1 MKKYIYFMTS
11 NSHWFDLAVKLKE
24 NKIAEPILWMGDH
37 NHLDRAR
44 ELFGSDV
51 VKDFDFFKF
60 KSHKILKDEYHGKF
74 NDFFTSD
81 NYLIAKDRSLKM
93 MDRIDDLAVMSR
105 LDREAVFNMTVIW
118 ALSKFEKILPDL
130 LISVENPHTH
140 IHYTILQICKFL
152 NIESVK
158 FNAWTP
164 LPLLSLRNAINH
176 KPININKKLDEKN
189 IQKFSKEID
198 NYVDNIYQRSEIYK
212 TSHTEIERLESQKT
226 SWKIEQIIKFIKDT
240 FRKYKSKNH
249 YLESRDYDPLNPF
262 KFNTLKKLKIIK
274 RRKTNLIKALNHS
287 VSNEI
292 NLSKK
297 FIYFGLHYEPEKT
310 TLPDGG
316 IFHDQ
321 FLAILKLREFV
332 PKDIKI
338 YVKEHP
344 SMFYDS
350 LYGFRG
356 RSPLFYRLL
365 KNINNIEILGTNHKT
380 LDLIDK
386 SIFTATI
393 TGTLG
398 IESAIL
404 GKKSIIFGES
414 WFSGCPN
421 TFNWSE
427 DLNYYELKSKEILSK
442 THISN
447 FLKEKLRDESLIGLL
462 NSRSSLRFK
471 KYINDDFFINQSYS
485 IYESFKNYFNSK

>member
-1 MKKYIYFMTS
+1 
-11 NSHWFDLAVKLKE
+11 
-24 NKIAEPILWMGDH
+24 
-37 NHLDRAR
+37 
-44 ELFGSDV
+44 
-51 VKDFDFFKF
+51 
-60 KSHKILKDEYHGKF
+60 
-74 NDFFTSD
+74 
-81 NYLIAKDRSLKM
+81 
-93 MDRIDDLAVMSR
+93 MS
-105 LDREAVFNMTVIW
+105 
-118 ALSKFEKILPDL
+118 K
-130 LISVENPHTH
+130 
-140 IHYTILQICKFL
+140 
-152 NIESVK
+152 
-158 FNAWTP
+158 
-164 LPLLSLRNAINH
+164 
-176 KPININKKLDEKN
+176 
-189 IQKFSKEID
+189 
-198 NYVDNIYQRSEIYK
+198 
-212 TSHTEIERLESQKT
+212 
-226 SWKIEQIIKFIKDT
+226 
-240 FRKYKSKNH
+240 
-249 YLESRDYDPLNPF
+249 
-262 KFNTLKKLKIIK
+262 
-274 RRKTNLIKALNHS
+274 
-287 VSNEI
+287 EI

-297 FIYFGLHYEPEKT
+297 FVYFGLHYEPEKT

-365 KNINNIEILGTNHKT
+365 KNINNIEILGTTHKT
-380 LDLIDK
+380 FDLINK

-421 TFNWSE
+421 TLNWSE

-471 KYINDDFFINQSYS
+471 KYINDDFFVQQSYG
-485 IYESFKNYFNSK
+485 IYESFKDYFNSK